1 MHKYLVAQPLGSVN
15 PWTFCQQV
23 NNAIL
28 PAIGIKAT
36 ISKSTA
42 QWWLRL
48 KLGYEC
54 KESRKGVYMDGH
66 ERPDVIKER
75 EGFIGLIFNRFEQY
89 IGCIQCPEHQ
99 MTDYCMLIKFNG
111 IL

>member
-1 MHKYLVAQPLGSVN
+1 MRTYLASQPLGSVN

-23 NNAIL
+23 NNVIL

-36 ISKSTA
+36 ITESTA
-42 QWWLRL
+42 QRWLRL

-54 KESRKGVYMDGH
+54 REAKKGIYMDGH

-75 EGFIGLIFNRFEQY
+75 DDFIAQIFNKFERY
-89 IGCIQCPEHQ
+89 VRYVHCPENQ
-99 MTDYCMLIKFNG
+99 KSNYCTLIKPDG